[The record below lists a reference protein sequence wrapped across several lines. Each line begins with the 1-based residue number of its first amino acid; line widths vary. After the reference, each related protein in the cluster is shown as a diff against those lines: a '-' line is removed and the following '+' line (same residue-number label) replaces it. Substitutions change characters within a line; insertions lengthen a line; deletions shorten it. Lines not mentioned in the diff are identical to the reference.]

1 MNRAVFLDR
10 DGVLIEDVDLLTQLS
25 ELRVLAGVPEA
36 LRQLKQQGF
45 RLIVI
50 TNQAAVARGL
60 ITELQLRELHI
71 QLDRELVQAGAP
83 PIDGYYYC
91 PHHPNATVPAY
102 RLACACRKPEPG
114 LLLNAARD
122 HQIALPASFTIG
134 DRITDIIAGSRAGSR
149 TILVQTG
156 RHLEPPIVTREPI
169 DPSIRPDF
177 ICDDLPSAVAWIFK
191 TQ

>member
-10 DGVLIEDVDLLTQLS
+10 DGVLIEDIDLLTQAS
-25 ELRVLAGVPEA
+25 ELRIMAGVPAA
-36 LRQLKQQGF
+36 LRQLKQYGF

-60 ITELQLRELHI
+60 ITEPQLRELHL
-71 QLDRELVQAGAP
+71 QLDRELVQAGAA

-122 HQIALPASFTIG
+122 HQIELPASFTIG
-134 DRITDIIAGSRAGSR
+134 DRITDIIAGSRAGCR

-156 RHLEPPIVTREPI
+156 RHLEPPIMTREPI

-177 ICDDLPSAVAWIFK
+177 ICPDLPSAVAWILK
-191 TQ
+191 DQ